1 MVLKIPRRQ
10 YVELYGPTKG
20 DKTRLADT
28 DLIIEIEKDLL
39 THGDELVFGGGKS
52 IRDGMG
58 QASGISSSRSLDL
71 VITNAIVMDPLLGIL
86 KADIGV
92 KDGIIA
98 GVGKAGNPNVMDGVY
113 NNMIVSSNTEVVSGE
128 HTICTPGTIDTHI
141 HFISPQQA
149 IEAICSGTTTMI
161 GGGTGPSE
169 GTKATTCTPGPWNI
183 HRMLESLEELPLN
196 FGLLGKGNDS
206 LQSSLVE
213 QIEAGVCG
221 LKLHED
227 WGSTPATIDAALK
240 VADKSDTQVAIH
252 TDTLN
257 ECGYVDDTIEA
268 IAGRTIHTYHTEGA
282 GGGHA
287 PDIMKIAGEKNVLPS
302 STNPTRPFTI
312 NTLDE
317 HLDMMMVC
325 HHLNPAISED
335 VAFAESRI
343 RAETIAAEDVLHDIG
358 ALSMYSSD
366 SQAMGRVGEVTTR
379 AWQTADKMKK
389 MSGRLKEE
397 SNDNDNLRVKRY
409 LAKLTINPAITHG
422 IAEYVGSLQPKKIAD
437 IVMWTPQFFGIK
449 PKLIIKGGFIA
460 YSLMGD
466 PNASIPTPEPVYY
479 RPMFGAMGLAK
490 YSTSVTFTS
499 KLAIKNDL
507 KKKLGLKKKLLPVNN
522 CRNISKKDMVYNNL
536 TPKIEIDPETYIV
549 KVDGKIATTEPANKL
564 SLSRLYNLF

>member
-20 DKTRLADT
+20 DKARLADT
-28 DLIIEIEKDLL
+28 DLIIEIEQDLL
-39 THGDELVFGGGKS
+39 TPGDELVFGGGKS

-58 QASGISSSRSLDL
+58 QATGVSSSRSLDL
-71 VITNAIVMDPLLGIL
+71 VITNAIVMDPLIGIL

-92 KDGIIA
+92 KDGLIA

-113 NNMIVSSNTEVVSGE
+113 NNMIVSSNTDVVSGE

-206 LQSSLVE
+206 LQSSLIE
-213 QIEAGVCG
+213 QIEAGECG

-282 GGGHA
+282 GRGHA

>member
-20 DKTRLADT
+20 DKARLADT

-39 THGDELVFGGGKS
+39 TYGDELVFGGGKS

-58 QASGISSSRSLDL
+58 QATGVSSSRSLDL
-71 VITNAIVMDPLLGIL
+71 VITNAIVMDPLIGIL
-86 KADIGV
+86 KADIGI
-92 KDGIIA
+92 KDGLIA
-98 GVGKAGNPNVMDGVY
+98 GIGKAGNPNVMDGVY

-206 LQSSLVE
+206 LQSPLIE

-227 WGSTPATIDAALK
+227 WGCTPATIDAALK
-240 VADKSDTQVAIH
+240 VADKTDTQVAIH

-397 SNDNDNLRVKRY
+397 SNDNDNIRVKRY

-507 KKKLGLKKKLLPVNN
+507 KKKLGLKKKILPVKN
-522 CRNISKKDMVYNNL
+522 CRNISKKDMAYNNL
-536 TPKIEIDPETYIV
+536 TPKIEIDPETYVV

>member
-1 MVLKIPRRQ
+1 MVLKIPKRQ

-20 DKTRLADT
+20 DKVRLADT

-71 VITNAIVMDPLLGIL
+71 VITNAIVMDPLIGIL

-92 KDGIIA
+92 KNGLIA

-206 LQSSLVE
+206 LQSSLIE

-227 WGSTPATIDAALK
+227 WGSTPATIDAALN
-240 VADKSDTQVAIH
+240 VADKSDTQV
-252 TDTLN
+252 
-257 ECGYVDDTIEA
+257 
-268 IAGRTIHTYHTEGA
+268 
-282 GGGHA
+282 
-287 PDIMKIAGEKNVLPS
+287 
-302 STNPTRPFTI
+302 
-312 NTLDE
+312 
-317 HLDMMMVC
+317 
-325 HHLNPAISED
+325 
-335 VAFAESRI
+335 
-343 RAETIAAEDVLHDIG
+343 
-358 ALSMYSSD
+358 
-366 SQAMGRVGEVTTR
+366 
-379 AWQTADKMKK
+379 
-389 MSGRLKEE
+389 
-397 SNDNDNLRVKRY
+397 
-409 LAKLTINPAITHG
+409 
-422 IAEYVGSLQPKKIAD
+422 
-437 IVMWTPQFFGIK
+437 
-449 PKLIIKGGFIA
+449 
-460 YSLMGD
+460 
-466 PNASIPTPEPVYY
+466 
-479 RPMFGAMGLAK
+479 
-490 YSTSVTFTS
+490 
-499 KLAIKNDL
+499 
-507 KKKLGLKKKLLPVNN
+507 
-522 CRNISKKDMVYNNL
+522 
-536 TPKIEIDPETYIV
+536 
-549 KVDGKIATTEPANKL
+549 
-564 SLSRLYNLF
+564 